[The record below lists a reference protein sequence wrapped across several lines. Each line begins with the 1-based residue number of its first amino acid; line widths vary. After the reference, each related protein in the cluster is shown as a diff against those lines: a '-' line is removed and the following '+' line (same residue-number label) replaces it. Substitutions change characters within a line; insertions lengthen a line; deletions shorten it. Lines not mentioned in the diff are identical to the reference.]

1 MKGTVGLGLEV
12 NLTANE
18 VTAAQND
25 GVPTDLFVVYN
36 IDVVNEDGK
45 RSVTGGLQTII
56 ENWVPA
62 TDVLTPTEYR
72 YRLPISK
79 ND

>member
-12 NLTANE
+12 KLTANE
-18 VTAAQND
+18 VSAAQND
-25 GVPTDLFVVYN
+25 GVPTDLFVVYD

-45 RSVTGGLQTII
+45 RSVTGGLQTVI

-62 TDVLTPTEYR
+62 ADDLKPTEYR
-72 YRLPISK
+72 YRLP
-79 ND
+79 N